1 MPGVL
6 QIVTGLVAGLALFLY
21 GVNLLSEELN
31 ALGSEK
37 VRNALERFTSNRLA
51 GVCTGTVATTLLDS
65 SSLTIIL
72 VISLVSAGLLAF
84 EQSLAVIMGANIGTT
99 ISSQI
104 FAFNVDKYSPF
115 ILAAGLL
122 TQFAGPKGR
131 IRDAGRI
138 VFALGLVF
146 FGLHYIGEVMEP
158 LREHEPFLNWLKRA
172 ESPLYG
178 ALVGALFTAVIQSSS
193 ATMGIV
199 ITMASQEMI
208 TLPAG
213 VSLMLGAEIGT
224 CLDTLIATIG
234 RSRSAVRAGIFHL
247 MFNVTTVALGI
258 AVAPQLAQAATW
270 LSFGGGVGRQIANG
284 HVLFNVAGVALVIG
298 FVPAVSGIL
307 MRILPEDG
315 RAPAPD
321 SRPIPEAGVS

>member
-146 FGLHYIGEVMEP
+146 FGLHYIGGP
-158 LREHEPFLNWLKRA
+158 
-172 ESPLYG
+172 
-178 ALVGALFTAVIQSSS
+178 
-193 ATMGIV
+193 
-199 ITMASQEMI
+199 
-208 TLPAG
+208 
-213 VSLMLGAEIGT
+213 
-224 CLDTLIATIG
+224 
-234 RSRSAVRAGIFHL
+234 
-247 MFNVTTVALGI
+247 
-258 AVAPQLAQAATW
+258 
-270 LSFGGGVGRQIANG
+270 
-284 HVLFNVAGVALVIG
+284 
-298 FVPAVSGIL
+298 
-307 MRILPEDG
+307 
-315 RAPAPD
+315 
-321 SRPIPEAGVS
+321 